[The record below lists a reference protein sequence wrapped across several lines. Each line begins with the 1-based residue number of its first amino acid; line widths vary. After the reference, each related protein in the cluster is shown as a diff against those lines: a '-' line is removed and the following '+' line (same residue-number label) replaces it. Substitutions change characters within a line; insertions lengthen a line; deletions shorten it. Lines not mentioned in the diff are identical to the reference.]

1 MAQFRFGRIATAY
14 LTLGRA
20 ILRAFTNRE
29 VMLLFSLTTLVAVGG
44 ALVFMLLE
52 DWGFVDALYFAVVSM
67 ATVGYGD
74 LSPMTN
80 LGKLFTIAFLV
91 VGIGLFV
98 LTVAA
103 VAEAILSELRRPR
116 DGS

>member
-1 MAQFRFGRIATAY
+1 MAQFPLNRIVTAY

-29 VMLLFSLTTLVAVGG
+29 VMLLFSLTSLVAVGG
-44 ALVFMLLE
+44 AFVFILLE
-52 DWGFVDALYFAVVSM
+52 DWDFVDALYFAVVSM

-74 LSPMTN
+74 FAPSTH
-80 LGKLFTIAFLV
+80 LGKLFTIVFLV